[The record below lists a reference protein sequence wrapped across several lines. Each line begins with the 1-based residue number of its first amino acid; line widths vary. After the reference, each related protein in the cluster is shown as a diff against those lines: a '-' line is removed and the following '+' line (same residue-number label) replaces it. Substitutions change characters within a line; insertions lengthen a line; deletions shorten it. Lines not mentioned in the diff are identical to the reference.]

1 MEKKKGTILLFP
13 FMAQGHII
21 PFLSLA
27 FKLEQKGYKIIFVN
41 TPLNIKKLKSSI
53 PQNSSISLL
62 EIPFNSSEHGLP
74 PNTENTDSLPYKLSL
89 QFTTISSSLEHS
101 FRNLVSNLVQKPL
114 CIISDMFFGW
124 SANIAH
130 EFGIFHVI
138 FSGASGFGL
147 ACYYSMWLNL
157 PHKKTKNS
165 VFTMPDFQEAGN
177 LDVSQLSPS
186 LLAADSNDP
195 YTNFNWKNLSNW
207 MNSDGILFNTVEDLD
222 KLGLMY
228 FRRKLGVPVWAIGP
242 ILWPASSTKQ
252 SACKETEKCIKF
264 LDEKE
269 AKSVLYIS
277 FGSQNTISASQM
289 MELAKALDN
298 ASGVN
303 FIWVVRPPLGFD
315 INMEFRAEE
324 WLPEGFVQRV
334 FEDQNGGL
342 IVPKW
347 APQVEILA
355 HKSVGAF
362 LTHCGWNSVL
372 ESLGNG
378 VPLLGWPIAA
388 EQFYN
393 AKFLE
398 QDVGVCVEVARGNNS
413 QVKHEHILEKIE
425 LVMAGNEKGKEI
437 RRKACEVREM
447 IGGAIIDDEDF
458 KGSSIKAMDEFL
470 NAALS
475 MNKMSN
481 GDHLLMTSQ
490 KENMKKMSI
499 DVRINENTSKSWEDH
514 SSTWC

>member
-21 PFLSLA
+21 PFLTLA
-27 FKLEQKGYKIIFVN
+27 FKLEKKGYNIIFVN
-41 TPLNIKKLKSSI
+41 TPLNIKKLKLSL
-53 PQNSSISLL
+53 PQNSSISLV

-74 PNTENTDSLPYKLSL
+74 PNTENTDSLSYKLSVH
-89 QFTTISSSLEHS
+89 FTTISSSLEPS
-101 FRNLVSNLVQKPL
+101 YRNLLSSLIEKPL
-114 CIISDMFFGW
+114 CVISDMFFGW

-138 FSGASGFGL
+138 FSGAGGFGL

-157 PHKKTKNS
+157 PHKKTENF
-165 VFTMPDFQEAGN
+165 VFTMPDFQEGGN
-177 LDVSQLSPS
+177 LDVSQLNPS
-186 LLAADSNDP
+186 LLEADSNDP
-195 YTNFNWKNLSNW
+195 YTNFNWKNLPNW
-207 MNSDGILFNTVEDLD
+207 INSDGILFNTIEGLD
-222 KLGLMY
+222 KLGLTY
-228 FRRKLGVPVWAIGP
+228 FRRKLGIPVWAIGP
-242 ILWPASSTKQ
+242 IPWPTSNKQ
-252 SACKETEKCIKF
+252 RAGNETGEETEKFIKF

-269 AKSVLYIS
+269 EKSVLYIS
-277 FGSQNTISASQM
+277 FGSQNRISASQM
-289 MELAKALDN
+289 MELATTLDN
-298 ASGVN
+298 TSRVN
-303 FIWVVRPPLGFD
+303 FIWAVRPPLGFD

-334 FEDQNGGL
+334 FEDQNRGL

-372 ESLGNG
+372 ESLENG

-413 QVKHEHILEKIE
+413 QVKHEDILEKIE
-425 LVMAGNEKGKEI
+425 VVMGINEKGNEI

-447 IGGAIIDDEDF
+447 ISNAIIDDEDF
-458 KGSSIKAMDEFL
+458 KGSSIRAIDEFL

-475 MNKMSN
+475 MNKLSNDVKINGIMSN
-481 GDHLLMTSQ
+481 S
-490 KENMKKMSI
+490 
-499 DVRINENTSKSWEDH
+499 
-514 SSTWC
+514 

>member
-21 PFLSLA
+21 PFLALA
-27 FKLEQKGYKIIFVN
+27 FKLEQKGYNIIFVN
-41 TPLNIKKLKSSI
+41 TPLNIKKLKLFF

-62 EIPFNSSEHGLP
+62 EIPFNSTEHGLP

-89 QFTTISSSLEHS
+89 HFTTISSSLEPS
-101 FRNLVSNLVQKPL
+101 FRNLVSNLIEKPL

-130 EFGIFHVI
+130 EFGFFHVI

-157 PHKKTKNS
+157 PHKKTSNS
-165 VFTMPDFQEAGN
+165 SFTMPDFHEAGN

-195 YTNFNWKNLSNW
+195 YTNFNWKNLPNW

-228 FRRKLGVPVWAIGP
+228 FRRKLGLPVWAIGP
-242 ILWPASSTKQ
+242 IHWQASTNKQ
-252 SACKETEKCIKF
+252 RAAKETWEETEKCIKF

-269 AKSVLYIS
+269 PKSVLYIS
-277 FGSQNTISASQM
+277 FGSQSTISASQM

-315 INMEFRAEE
+315 INMEFKEEE

-334 FEDQNGGL
+334 FEDQNRGL
-342 IVPKW
+342 I
-347 APQVEILA
+347 VEILA

-372 ESLGNG
+372 ESLGVG

-413 QVKHEHILEKIE
+413 QVKHEDILDKIE
-425 LVMAGNEKGKEI
+425 LVMGENEKGKEI
-437 RRKACEVREM
+437 RRKACEVKEM
-447 IGGAIIDDEDF
+447 IDDDNF

-481 GDHLLMTSQ
+481 
-490 KENMKKMSI
+490 
-499 DVRINENTSKSWEDH
+499 DVRINGNMSKS
-514 SSTWC
+514 

>member
-1 MEKKKGTILLFP
+1 
-13 FMAQGHII
+13 
-21 PFLSLA
+21 
-27 FKLEQKGYKIIFVN
+27 
-41 TPLNIKKLKSSI
+41 
-53 PQNSSISLL
+53 
-62 EIPFNSSEHGLP
+62 
-74 PNTENTDSLPYKLSL
+74 
-89 QFTTISSSLEHS
+89 
-101 FRNLVSNLVQKPL
+101 
-114 CIISDMFFGW
+114 
-124 SANIAH
+124 
-130 EFGIFHVI
+130 
-138 FSGASGFGL
+138 
-147 ACYYSMWLNL
+147 
-157 PHKKTKNS
+157 
-165 VFTMPDFQEAGN
+165 MPDFHEAGN

-195 YTNFNWKNLSNW
+195 YTNFNWKNLPNW

-228 FRRKLGVPVWAIGP
+228 FRQKLGLPVWAIGP
-242 ILWPASSTKQ
+242 IHWQASTNKQ
-252 SACKETEKCIKF
+252 RAAKETWEETEKCIKF

-269 AKSVLYIS
+269 PKSVLYIS
-277 FGSQNTISASQM
+277 FGSQSTISASQM

-315 INMEFRAEE
+315 INMEFKEEE

-334 FEDQNGGL
+334 FEDQNRGL

-372 ESLGNG
+372 ESLGVG

-413 QVKHEHILEKIE
+413 QVKHEDILDKIE
-425 LVMAGNEKGKEI
+425 LVMGENEKGKEI
-437 RRKACEVREM
+437 RRKACEVKEM
-447 IGGAIIDDEDF
+447 IDDDNF

-481 GDHLLMTSQ
+481 
-490 KENMKKMSI
+490 N
-499 DVRINENTSKSWEDH
+499 VRINGNMSKS
-514 SSTWC
+514 

>member
-1 MEKKKGTILLFP
+1 MEKNKGTILFFP

-21 PFLSLA
+21 PFLTLA
-27 FKLEQKGYKIIFVN
+27 FKLEQKNYNIIFVN
-41 TPLNIKKLKSSI
+41 TPLNIKKLKSSL
-53 PQNSSISLL
+53 PLNSKISLL
-62 EIPFNSSEHGLP
+62 EIPFNSSQHGLP
-74 PNTENTDSLPYKLSL
+74 PNTENTDSLPYKLTL
-89 QFTTISSSLEHS
+89 HFTTISSCLEPS
-101 FRNLVSNLVQKPL
+101 FRNLVSNLIEKPL
-114 CIISDMFFGW
+114 CIMSDFFFGW

-157 PHKKTKNS
+157 PHKKTRNFE
-165 VFTMPDFQEAGN
+165 FTMSDFQEAGN
-177 LDVSQLSPS
+177 LEISQLSPS

-195 YTNFNWKNLSNW
+195 YTNFNWKNLHNW
-207 MNSDGILFNTVEDLD
+207 MNSDGIIFNTVEELD
-222 KLGLMY
+222 KLGLTY
-228 FRRKLGVPVWAIGP
+228 FRRKLKLPVWAIGP
-242 ILWPASSTKQ
+242 IPWPVSGKSRAGKETKE
-252 SACKETEKCIKF
+252 ETEKCIRF

-269 AKSVLYIS
+269 PKSVLYIS
-277 FGSQNTISASQM
+277 FGSQSTISVSQM

-315 INMEFRAEE
+315 INMEFRPEE
-324 WLPEGFVQRV
+324 WLPERFVQRV
-334 FEDQNGGL
+334 FDDQNRGL

-378 VPLLGWPIAA
+378 VPLLGWPIAS

-393 AKFLE
+393 SKFLE

-413 QVKHEHILEKIE
+413 QVKHENILEKIE
-425 LVMAGNEKGKEI
+425 LVMGENDKGKEI
-437 RRKACEVREM
+437 RRNAIEVKEI
-447 IGGAIIDDEDF
+447 IGDAIIDNEDF
-458 KGSSIKAMDEFL
+458 KGSSIKAMEDFL

-475 MNKMSN
+475 MKKMSN
-481 GDHLLMTSQ
+481 GVRTSQ
-490 KENMKKMSI
+490 EDNMKKMSN
-499 DVRINENTSKSWEDH
+499 DVRINGNMLKSQ
-514 SSTWC
+514 